1 MIGCYDDGV
10 EGDSFYVS
18 QQQTI
23 GDFLDENEQFAAFN
37 QILSRAGIKGL
48 MTAYGK
54 YTCLAPTNNAI
65 ELYIAENHPGMEL
78 ASLPDS
84 MVIAIAKSH
93 IIGEELLT
101 HDMQTGY
108 LPRANMYERKIQV
121 MITQEYDP
129 VRGDSTSV
137 YLLNTKSRIISAND
151 TVTNGVVHTIDHVL
165 EQSSYVLPDY
175 MKSRC
180 EDLGFTLF
188 MAALQETQLTDLMLR
203 EKDESEDMEQ
213 KLLQA
218 ESTLFV
224 KRIGVMAYP
233 GLMRYSVL
241 LRRQLKRQR
250 ILL

>member
-1 MIGCYDDGV
+1 MNTKNIKWILVITLTWIITGCYDDGV

-23 GDFLDENEQFAAFN
+23 GDFLDANDQYTAFN

-65 ELYIAENHPGMEL
+65 ELYIAENHPGMDL
-78 ASLPDS
+78 SSLPDS
-84 MVIAIAKSH
+84 TVTAIAKSH

-121 MITQEYDP
+121 TITQEYDP
-129 VRGDSTSV
+129 ARGDSTAV
-137 YLLNTKSRIISAND
+137 YRLNTKSRIIAAND

-175 MKSRC
+175 MQSRC
-180 EDLGFTLF
+180 EELGFTLF
-188 MAALQETQLTDLMLR
+188 MAALQKTQLTDLMLR
-203 EKDESEDMEQ
+203 EKDESEDMVQ
-213 KLLQA
+213 KLSQYA
-218 ESTLFV
+218 ANSPTC
-224 KRIGVMAYP
+224 R
-233 GLMRYSVL
+233 
-241 LRRQLKRQR
+241 
-250 ILL
+250 

>member
-18 QQQTI
+18 QEQTI

-65 ELYIAENHPGMEL
+65 ELYIAENHLGMEL

-84 MVIAIAKSH
+84 TVIAIAKSH

-108 LPRANMYERKIQV
+108 LSPR
-121 MITQEYDP
+121 
-129 VRGDSTSV
+129 
-137 YLLNTKSRIISAND
+137 
-151 TVTNGVVHTIDHVL
+151 
-165 EQSSYVLPDY
+165 
-175 MKSRC
+175 
-180 EDLGFTLF
+180 LF
-188 MAALQETQLTDLMLR
+188 PR
-203 EKDESEDMEQ
+203 E
-213 KLLQA
+213 A
-218 ESTLFV
+218 
-224 KRIGVMAYP
+224 
-233 GLMRYSVL
+233 RYSNL
-241 LRRQLKRQR
+241 
-250 ILL
+250 